1 MPEIKNTFTSGKMNK
16 DLDERLV
23 PKNEYIDALNIDIAT
38 SNSSDVGSAQN
49 SYGNTVKTNS
59 GIAGAKCIGSV
70 LYPNNSLNSTSII
83 YFLAGDNT
91 NAIVEY
97 FPEQQ
102 ILVPILID
110 IFSVTVQLD
119 GAMAGARDDSFFI
132 NSNSGSNLRF
142 GMQALLETNKPKIVD
157 LNKSTTQ
164 AHGANQG
171 NTTQVITMSSAN
183 ADIIVGQTVTGDGI
197 SSAVTVSLVLG
208 NLITLSG
215 NPGGTIPANTE
226 LTFTSVNT
234 VTVDTYESFV
244 NDQEIVFS
252 DEGFLKFSKNYKLTG
267 INVLDGLLFWTDG
280 VNEPKKINIEQ
291 MKTGCSRSSAS
302 FFTQTTKFFVNNVKV
317 ADKVTEK
324 DITVIK
330 KYPLNGPVL
339 NMSSSI
345 REGKTSSYVL
355 TPINTAFAGGGG
367 IHARSSG
374 DLRVKNQEFKRPLAY
389 RADIGQKV
397 LRFGTSVSAVA
408 NVMADG
414 IHYKHWRA
422 VHKHMTVEVNGST
435 ISAGV
440 DAVNYENH
448 TVRLTEN
455 LTSAI
460 EYGDVITFRMWLQP
474 YNNNSFWTYETFDSQ
489 IQPKPI
495 GVSNEEQSGVVDKNG
510 YPIRIEELVF
520 NGQPNYFNG
529 DTIVLETTDPTASSE
544 DDPKIKIKVK
554 LLDEVI
560 DSSQIIEPGNH
571 ADGISNEQSELLTA
585 NNQLTNTNANSW
597 KAYGADKSTAGLIKY
612 VEGSIT
618 EEFTNA
624 NNFEIAFLATQ
635 TFEQNT
641 TYKIVVGHEAPAAGE
656 VLRGAIRVKLTET
669 VFDDY
674 PLETTAVTDDNS
686 TNDTL
691 LIKNLNQNIVVGM
704 KVTSVNI
711 PKADNR
717 TVSGVSGT
725 SITISGGGSNTGNN
739 ETLYFSSISAGTA
752 TFYLHTKTETAE
764 DMSLTSDFY
773 GQLFQGA
780 NLGKIT
786 STAGVQPGMSMF
798 WYSTTSGETVGGIV
812 KEVDGPNSLTLFEAP
827 LANPETGAVITFK
840 STLAVQAVKGLTNDD
855 DVNFNITSVSVK
867 KLNLTIGDGLA
878 KYGFSGTNSRPGY
891 SRRVFNSKILTIS
904 DSIVLLDTSQET
916 TWEANLLKKDAL
928 FEDKFIRFAYRWQY
942 HDGEY
947 SAISP
952 FSKIAFLPDIDNGY
966 QYDSED
972 GYNLAMQNNVRS
984 LVLSEFDTM
993 PDNIVGFELLY
1004 KESNSNNIYSFLKKS
1019 SGDLEN
1025 LTSISIDTETNQ
1037 GALPSNQ
1044 LLRPYDNVPKSARA
1058 QEISANRLIYANY
1071 KQQYD
1076 ITGDLNDNVK
1086 LNYIF
1091 KNITNQ
1097 VNDSIPKESMKA
1109 FRNYDLGIS
1118 YLDKYGRQTPVFTRN
1133 DKQIQLGNVNAK
1145 SANVFEAQVTSEPEE
1160 WATHY
1165 KYFVHDKYNDHYN
1178 VALDRFYEAGEYVWL
1193 SFVSA
1198 DANKVQENDFIILKK
1213 NHDSND
1219 AIASDT
1225 KIKYKVLEKTNEAPE
1240 SIKGIKESL
1249 GQALPV
1255 SFGTA
1260 SNPSVGFPSIGAVSF
1275 RVRGSSMAGTELEG
1289 VHDLDQS
1296 NKYVRIGNSTEV
1308 IYSDYYAVAS
1318 VLAVDHNDNGDFIDN
1333 DDYYEIVLQRPLEGD
1348 INFVGTATAQ
1358 NTNNFLE
1365 FYENNTLEYREE
1377 FEGKFFVKILKDE
1390 HITDSILALQ
1400 SSTDEAYYNLK
1411 YSQKFFW
1418 GLTYN
1423 DGIIT
1428 GTSNYFSTG
1437 NSTLSDTFLDTNTWL
1452 QDTYSWSQIFNGG
1465 AYSMSSVSNG
1475 AQGGPSFTG
1484 NFPESTYGPGG
1495 YFIAEHQRIQGT
1507 NPINTTHIDADLKGI
1522 VDGTTY
1528 KSGQKWLIDQAFS
1541 WSRAG
1546 VFNMDQDYGVG
1557 NSAQQGRGF
1566 VPGND
1571 FCNFRLHSIPH
1582 SSTLGGEIT
1591 QIPAGGTV
1599 PNSMVSENYQLYQDL
1614 QRPGTMFRW
1623 KDDPDLTVYTVV
1635 QSSSHGVHSY
1645 QHSQQQDLPFDDD
1658 GNTVAITAPV
1668 AHDVDAGQDEI
1679 RTYQE
1684 NLNNGANDGLYD
1696 TWYHVAIGTVV
1707 KRSSDNAV
1715 VGTVSSKYIT
1725 TTNSNIFQH
1734 ILVLSANVPA
1744 NRGLSDGDNAKYFHI
1759 PGNNITDNFNTVNPV
1774 DPEYGGRKNEG
1785 WRFDLRLDKT
1795 ITWSPTSL
1803 LNPDG
1808 TSNSS
1813 NILHLTSSNNRHA
1826 DSNTSV
1832 IQILNF
1838 DTGSG
1843 TGQSFYSKNPAVFEV
1858 EPPPAIDTNLY
1869 YETTKSDLII
1879 KPGMCVSV
1887 TPYLNQAGSLV
1898 NNALAK
1904 DAIVDRVAYDVEGN
1918 FVRIAIDG
1926 TNDSI
1931 TSGAKLTIYTK
1942 DENNKIEFTQD
1953 FYVLSGNAGFQNDSI
1968 GNRKRLDHSPRN
1980 TLNHGLTIRPC
1991 KLEYFNCYSFG
2002 NGVESNRIRDD
2013 FNALTIDKGPRVS
2026 TTLLSRYKEEDKKH
2040 GFIFS
2045 GIYNNVSGV
2054 NDLNQF
2060 IQAENIT
2067 KELNPVYG
2075 SIQKLFT
2082 RNTNLLTFCED
2093 KVLKVLSNK
2102 DALFNADG
2110 SPDVVSTNR
2119 VLGEAI
2125 PFVGEFGISKN
2136 PESFSNYG
2144 FRVYF
2149 SDKERG
2155 AVLRLSGDG
2164 ITNVS
2169 EKGMKNFFKENLQQA
2184 SNIVGTY
2191 DQNKNLYNLTL
2202 NSKTISF
2209 SEDVNGWTS
2218 LKSFLPEQG
2227 ISFENNYFTFF
2238 NGELWKHSSN
2248 SLKNNFY
2255 GTQYESTIK
2264 FVFNDEPSVIKSF
2277 RNLSYEGSK
2286 SKSYNTNGVE
2296 ITAKSSGW
2304 YSDSLQTDLQSG
2316 EVKFFKDKEGKWF
2329 NYIKGV
2335 ALTDTNIDAKEFSV
2349 QGLGVCSAVSVSSG
2363 SHATKYPH
2371 ILKLV
2376 KSNDSIAFSLV
2387 GGTYGFIGGDFSLSS
2402 SSGEINPAT
2411 SGTTHNA
2418 AGFTIN
2424 STSQITGTARNNGD
2438 DSITSGARFLRGV
2451 VDNLIPGQTYTISAT
2466 ISGYSSSFSTG
2477 ENSIGFANTSGI
2489 GEDAKRTSN
2498 GLISKTFVATNSNIS
2513 IFKGAYV
2520 AGVIS
2525 NISITREEFVLYP
2538 KYIITDSVTNNTT
2551 SLQQITTNRSQ
2562 GTLNAETKHFYLHS
2576 QSVDGQKWGVSTGTL
2591 TEVSDPSGIIG
2602 TLASAN
2608 GYNNG
2613 GSWTASNLHVNTS
2626 SNIVRVSI
2634 SVGTGNPTLPATW
2647 YGETS
2652 VVKINMIPTL
2662 VQS

>member
-1 MPEIKNTFTSGKMNK
+1 MNK

-38 SNSSDVGSAQN
+38 SNSGDVGSAQN

-83 YFLAGDNT
+83 YFIAGDNT

-110 IFSVTVQLD
+110 VFSVTVQLNGD
-119 GAMAGARDDSFFI
+119 MVGARDDSFVI

-142 GMQALLETNKPKIVD
+142 GMQALLETNQPKIVD
-157 LNKSTTQ
+157 LNKSTTH
-164 AHGANQG
+164 AHGPIAG
-171 NTTQVITMSSAN
+171 NTTQIITMSSPN
-183 ADIIVGQTVTGDGI
+183 ADIIVGQTVTGAGI
-197 SSAVTVSLVLG
+197 TNNVTVGSVNG
-208 NLITLSG
+208 NQIVLSG
-215 NPGGTIPANTE
+215 APGGTIPSNVQ
-226 LTFTSVNT
+226 LTFTSVDT
-234 VTVDTYESFV
+234 VTIDTYESFV
-244 NDQEIVFS
+244 DDQEIVFS
-252 DEGFLKFSKNYKLTG
+252 DEGFLKFDKNKKLTA
-267 INVLDGLLFWTDG
+267 INVLDGLLLWTDG

-291 MKTGCSRSSAS
+291 MKTGCSRLSSS
-302 FFTQTTKFFVNNVKV
+302 FFTQTTKLFVNNVKV

-330 KYPLNGPVL
+330 KYPLNGPAL
-339 NMSSSI
+339 QMSSSV

-355 TPINTAFAGGGG
+355 TPTNTAFSGGGG
-367 IHARSSG
+367 IHARGSG
-374 DLRVKNQEFKRPLAY
+374 DLRIKNQEFKRPLAY
-389 RADIGQKV
+389 RADIGQNV
-397 LRFGTSVSAVA
+397 LRFDASVSGVA

-414 IHYKHWRA
+414 IHYKHWRS
-422 VHKHMTVEVNGST
+422 VTQGMSVEVNGST

-440 DAVNYENH
+440 EAVNYENH

-460 EYGDVITFRMWLQP
+460 EYGDIITFRRWLAP
-474 YNNNSFWTYETFDSQ
+474 YNNNSFWTYETTDNQ

-495 GVSNEEQSGVVDKNG
+495 GVSNEEQTGVVDKNG

-520 NGQPNYFNG
+520 NGQPNYFKG
-529 DTIVLETTDPTASSE
+529 DTVVLQTTNPTASSD
-544 DDPKIKIKVK
+544 DDPKIKVKVK

-560 DSSQIIEPGNH
+560 DSTQIIEPGNH
-571 ADGISNEQSELLTA
+571 ADGISNEQSELLSA
-585 NNQLTNTNANSW
+585 NNQLTNSNSNNW
-597 KAYGADKSTAGLIKY
+597 HAYGADKSTNGLIKY
-612 VEGSIT
+612 VQGSVA
-618 EEFTNA
+618 EQFDDA
-624 NNFEIAFLATQ
+624 NVEVAFLGTQ
-635 TFEQNT
+635 TFEQDT
-641 TYKIVVGHEAPAAGE
+641 TYKIVVGYEAPAAGE
-656 VLRGAIRVKLTET
+656 VLRGAIRVKLTDT

-674 PLETTAVTDDNS
+674 PLETTAITDDDS

-691 LIKNLNQNIVVGM
+691 SIKNLNPNIVAGM
-704 KVTSVNI
+704 RVTSTNI

-717 TVSGVSGT
+717 TVSSVSGT
-725 SITISGGGSNTGNN
+725 SVVISGGGAATGNN
-739 ETLYFSSISAGTA
+739 ETLYFSPASAGTA
-752 TFYLHTKTETAE
+752 TFYLHTKKESKE
-764 DMSLTSDFY
+764 DMSFTSDFY
-773 GQLFQGA
+773 GLLFNGA
-780 NLGKIT
+780 TIGKIT
-786 STAGVQPGMSMF
+786 STAGVQPGMIMT
-798 WYSTTSGETVGGIV
+798 WYSTSSNETVGGVV
-812 KEVDGPNSLTLFEAP
+812 KEVTSATEVKLFSAP
-827 LANPETGAVITFK
+827 LANPESGATITFK
-840 STLAVQAVKGLTNDD
+840 SALAIQAVKGLTNDD

-891 SRRVFNSKILTIS
+891 SRRVFNAKILTIS
-904 DSIVLLDTSQET
+904 DSVVLLDTSQET
-916 TWEANLLKKDAL
+916 TWEASLLKKDAL

-984 LVLSEFDTM
+984 LVLSEFDAM
-993 PDNIVGFELLY
+993 PDNVVGFELLY
-1004 KESNSNNIYSFLKKS
+1004 KESNSSNIYSFLKKS

-1025 LTSISIDTETNQ
+1025 LTTISIDSETNQ

-1044 LLRPYDNVPKSARA
+1044 ILRPYDNVPKSAKA

-1076 ITGDLNDNVK
+1076 ITGDLNDNAK
-1086 LNYIF
+1086 LNYVF
-1091 KNITNQ
+1091 KNVSNQ
-1097 VNDSIPKESMKA
+1097 VNDSIPKESMKS
-1109 FRNYDLGIS
+1109 FRNYDLGVC

-1133 DKQIQLGNVNAK
+1133 DKQIQLGNTNAK
-1145 SANVFEAQVTSEPEE
+1145 TANVFEAQVTSEPED

-1178 VALDRFYEAGEYVWL
+1178 IALDRFYEAGEYVWL

-1213 NHDSND
+1213 NHDSD
-1219 AIASDT
+1219 SAIQSDT
-1225 KIKYKVLEKTNEAPE
+1225 KVKYKVLEKTNEAPE
-1240 SIKGIKESL
+1240 SIKGVKESL
-1249 GQALPV
+1249 GKALTTL
-1255 SFGTA
+1255 FGTSSA
-1260 SNPSVGFPSIGAVSF
+1260 PSVGFPSIGAVSF
-1275 RVRGSSMAGTELEG
+1275 RVRGSSMVGTELEG
-1289 VHDLDQS
+1289 VHDLDQT

-1318 VLAVDHNDNGDFIDN
+1318 VLAVDHNDNGDFADN

-1348 INFVGTATAQ
+1348 VNFIGTPTSQ
-1358 NTNNFLE
+1358 NANNFIE
-1365 FYENNTLEYREE
+1365 FYENNTLEYKKE

-1390 HITDSILALQ
+1390 YITDSILALQ

-1423 DGIIT
+1423 DGIPT
-1428 GTSNYFSTG
+1428 GGTNYHSTG
-1437 NSTLSDTFLDTNTWL
+1437 NNVLSETFLDTNTWL

-1465 AYSMSSVSNG
+1465 RYSVSNPTG
-1475 AQGGPSFTG
+1475 SQGGPSFTG

-1495 YFIAEHQRIQGT
+1495 FFIAEQQWTQGT
-1507 NPINTTHIDADLKGI
+1507 NPINTTHVDADLKGV

-1546 VFNMDQDYGVG
+1546 VFNMGQDYGVG
-1557 NSAQQGRGF
+1557 NGAQQGRGF

-1571 FCNFRLHSIPH
+1571 FCNFRLHSIPYM
-1582 SSTLGGEIT
+1582 STEGSEIT
-1591 QIPAGGTV
+1591 QIPTGGTV
-1599 PNSMVSENYQLYQDL
+1599 PNSMVSENYQLYKDL
-1614 QRPGTMFRW
+1614 QKPGTMFRW
-1623 KDDPDLTVYTVV
+1623 KDDPDLTVYTIVE
-1635 QSSSHGVHSY
+1635 SSSHGVHSY
-1645 QHSQQQDLPFDDD
+1645 QHSQVQDLPFDDD
-1658 GNTVAITAPV
+1658 GDTIAITAPV
-1668 AHDVDAGQDEI
+1668 GQDITNGDTEI
-1679 RTYQE
+1679 ETFTK
-1684 NLNNGANDGLYD
+1684 NLGTGAMYGLYD
-1696 TWYHVAIGTVV
+1696 TYYHV
-1707 KRSSDNAV
+1707 D
-1715 VGTVSSKYIT
+1715 VGTVLKRASDNVVIGTIVSKYT
-1725 TTNSNIFQH
+1725 LTNAGLLHHRVVLQSAVGSGQ
-1734 ILVLSANVPA
+1734 LVSQN
-1744 NRGLSDGDNAKYFHI
+1744 DDIKYFHI
-1759 PGNNITDNFNTVNPV
+1759 ASNGITDNFNEVNPA
-1774 DPEYGGRKNEG
+1774 DPEYSGRKNEG
-1785 WRFDLRLDKT
+1785 WRFDLKLDKV

-1803 LNPDG
+1803 LNADG
-1808 TSNSS
+1808 TSNSN

-1826 DSNTSV
+1826 DSNSSV

-1843 TGQSFYSKNPAVFEV
+1843 TGESFYSKNPAVFEV
-1858 EPPPAIDTNLY
+1858 EPPPSIDTNLY

-1879 KPGMCVSV
+1879 KPGMHVSV
-1887 TPYLNQAGSLV
+1887 EPYLNQAGSLV
-1898 NNALAK
+1898 SNALAQ
-1904 DAIVDRVAYDVEGN
+1904 DAIIDRVAYDVEGN
-1918 FVRIAIDG
+1918 FVRIGIDG
-1926 TNDSI
+1926 TNDTI
-1931 TSGAKLTIYTK
+1931 VGGAKLTIYTK
-1942 DENNKIEFTQD
+1942 DENGKVEFTQD
-1953 FYVLSGNAGFQNDSI
+1953 FYVLSGNIGFQNDQV
-1968 GNRKRLDHSPRN
+1968 GNRKRLDHHPRN
-1980 TLNHGLTIRPC
+1980 TDGHGLTIRPC
-1991 KLEYFNCYSFG
+1991 KLKYFNCYSFG

-2054 NDLNQF
+2054 NNLNQF

-2082 RNTNLLTFCED
+2082 RNTNLLAFCED

-2125 PFVGEFGISKN
+2125 PFVGEYGISKN

-2164 ITNVS
+2164 ITDIS

-2184 SNIVGTY
+2184 SSVVGTY

-2218 LKSFLPEQG
+2218 LKSFLPEGG

-2264 FVFNDEPSVIKSF
+2264 FIFNDEPSIIKSF
-2277 RNLSYEGSK
+2277 KNLSYEGSK
-2286 SKSYNTNGVE
+2286 SKSYNTDGVE
-2296 ITAKSSGW
+2296 ITTKENGW

-2316 EVKFFKDKEGKWF
+2316 EVKFFKEKEGKWF

-2335 ALTDTNIDAKEFSV
+2335 SLTDANIDAKEFSV
-2349 QGLGVCSAVSVSSG
+2349 QGLGVCSAVAVSSG
-2363 SHATKYPH
+2363 SHDTKYPH
-2371 ILKLV
+2371 VIKLV

-2387 GGTYGFIGGDFSLSS
+2387 GGTYGFIGGDFAVSS
-2402 SSGEINPAT
+2402 SSGEVNPAT
-2411 SGTTHNA
+2411 LGTTHTA
-2418 AGFTIN
+2418 AGFTVN

-2438 DSITSGARFLRGV
+2438 DSITSGARFLRNV
-2451 VDNLIPGQTYTISAT
+2451 ITTLIPGQTYTISAT

-2498 GLISKTFVATNSNIS
+2498 GLISKTFVATGTNVS

-2525 NISITREEFVLYP
+2525 NISITREEFALYP

-2551 SLQQITTNRSQ
+2551 SLQQITTNRAQ

-2591 TEVSDPSGIIG
+2591 TEVSDPSSIIG
-2602 TLASAN
+2602 TLVSAN

-2613 GSWTASNLHVNTS
+2613 GSWTASNSYVNTS
-2626 SNIVRVSI
+2626 DNIVRVSI
-2634 SVGTGNPTLPATW
+2634 NVGTGNPTLPGTW

-2652 VVKINMIPTL
+2652 VVKINMTPTL

>member
-59 GIAGAKCIGSV
+59 GIVGAKCIGSV

-110 IFSVTVQLD
+110 IFSVTVQLN
-119 GAMAGARDDSFFI
+119 GAMAGAADDSFFI

-164 AHGANQG
+164 THGGVAG
-171 NTTQVITMSSAN
+171 NTTQIITMSSAN
-183 ADIIVGQTVTGDGI
+183 ADIIVGQTVTGAGI
-197 SSAVTVSLVLG
+197 SNAVTVAAITG
-208 NLITLSG
+208 NQIVLSG
-215 NPGGTIPANTE
+215 NPGGTIPADTE
-226 LTFTSVNT
+226 LTFTSVDT
-234 VTVDTYESFV
+234 VTIDTYESFID
-244 NDQEIVFS
+244 DQEIVFS
-252 DEGFLKFSKNYKLTG
+252 DDGFLKFNKNYKLTAV
-267 INVLDGLLFWTDG
+267 NVLDGLLLWTDG

-291 MKTGCSRSSAS
+291 MKTGCSRSSSS
-302 FFTQTTKFFVNNVKV
+302 FFTQTTKLFVNNVKV

-330 KYPLNGPVL
+330 KYPLNGPAL
-339 NMSSSI
+339 SMSSSI

-355 TPINTAFAGGGG
+355 SPINTAFGGGGG

-389 RADIGQKV
+389 RADVGQRV
-397 LRFGTSVSAVA
+397 LRFGTGVSSVA

-422 VHKHMTVEVNGST
+422 VHQGMTVEVNGST

-440 DAVNYENH
+440 EAVNYENH

-460 EYGDVITFRMWLQP
+460 EYGDIITFRYWLKP

-520 NGQPNYFNG
+520 NGQPNYFKG
-529 DTIVLETTDPTASSE
+529 DTIILETTNPTASSG
-544 DDPKIKIKVK
+544 DDSKIKVKVK

-560 DSSQIIEPGNH
+560 DSTQIIEPGNH
-571 ADGISNEQSELLTA
+571 ADGISNEQSELLNA
-585 NNQLTNTNANSW
+585 NNQLTNSNSNNW
-597 KAYGADKSTAGLIKY
+597 SAYGADKSANGLIKY
-612 VEGSIT
+612 IEGSVS
-618 EEFTNA
+618 EQFTSA
-624 NNFEIAFLATQ
+624 GAEVAFLATQ
-635 TFEQNT
+635 TFEQDV
-641 TYKIVVGHEAPAAGE
+641 TYKIVVGYEAPAAGE
-656 VLRGAIRVKLTET
+656 VLRGAVRVKLTET

-674 PLETTAVTDDNS
+674 PLETTAITSDDSTDD
-686 TNDTL
+686 TL
-691 LIKNLNQNIVVGM
+691 SIQNLNQNIVAGM
-704 KVTSVNI
+704 RVTSTNI

-717 TVSGVSGT
+717 TVSSVSGT
-725 SITISGGGSNTGNN
+725 SITISGGGAATGNN
-739 ETLYFSSISAGTA
+739 ETLYFSPASAGTA
-752 TFYLHTKTETAE
+752 TFYLHTKKESKE
-764 DMSLTSDFY
+764 DMSLTSTFY
-773 GQLFQGA
+773 GQLFTGA
-780 NLGKIT
+780 NIGKIT
-786 STAGVQPGMSMF
+786 STAGVQPGMTMF
-798 WYSTTSGETVGGIV
+798 WHSTTAGETVGGIV
-812 KEVDGPNSLTLFEAP
+812 KQVDSPTSVKLFATP

-891 SRRVFNSKILTIS
+891 NRRVFNAKILTIS

-993 PDNIVGFELLY
+993 PDNTIGFELLY

-1025 LTSISIDTETNQ
+1025 LTTISIDSETNQ

-1044 LLRPYDNVPKSARA
+1044 LLRPYDNVPKSAKA

-1076 ITGDLNDNVK
+1076 ITGDLNDNAK

-1091 KNITNQ
+1091 KNVTNQ
-1097 VNDSIPKESMKA
+1097 VNDSIPKESMKS

-1118 YLDKYGRQTPVFTRN
+1118 YLDKHGRQTPVFTRN
-1133 DKQIQLGNVNAK
+1133 DKQLQLGNVNAK
-1145 SANVFEAQVTSEPEE
+1145 TANVFEAQVTSEPEE

-1165 KYFVHDKYNDHYN
+1165 KYFIHDKYNDHYN

-1198 DANKVQENDFIILKK
+1198 DANKIQENDFIILKK
-1213 NHDSND
+1213 NHDSD
-1219 AIASDT
+1219 SAVESDT
-1225 KIKYKVLEKTNEAPE
+1225 KIKYKILEKTNEAPE

-1260 SNPSVGFPSIGAVSF
+1260 SAPSIGFPSIGAVSF

-1296 NKYVRIGNSTEV
+1296 NKYVRIGNSTEI

-1318 VLAVDHNDNGDFIDN
+1318 VLAVDHNDNGDFAED
-1333 DDYYEIVLQRPLEGD
+1333 DDYYEIVLQRPFEGD

-1358 NTNNFLE
+1358 NANNFLE
-1365 FYENNTLEYREE
+1365 FYENNTLEYRQE

-1390 HITDSILALQ
+1390 YITDSILALQ

-1423 DGIIT
+1423 DGIPT
-1428 GTSNYFSTG
+1428 GGTNYHSTG
-1437 NSTLSDTFLDTNTWL
+1437 NNVFSDTFLDTNTWL
-1452 QDTYSWSQIFNGG
+1452 QDTYSWSQIFSGG
-1465 AYSMSSVSNG
+1465 AYSMGPPTGS
-1475 AQGGPSFTG
+1475 QGGPSFTG
-1484 NFPESTYGPGG
+1484 NFPESTYSQGG
-1495 YFIAEHQRIQGT
+1495 FFIAEHQRTQGT
-1507 NPINTTHIDADLKGI
+1507 NPINTTHIDADLKGV
-1522 VDGTTY
+1522 VDGATY
-1528 KSGQKWLIDQAFS
+1528 KSNQKWLIDQAFS

-1546 VFNMDQDYGVG
+1546 VLNMDQDYGVG

-1566 VPGND
+1566 VPGNN

-1582 SSTLGGEIT
+1582 SSTNGGEIT

-1599 PNSMVSENYQLYQDL
+1599 PNSMVSENYKLYQDL

-1635 QSSSHGVHSY
+1635 ESSSHGVHSY

-1658 GNTVAITAPV
+1658 GNTVAITADV
-1668 AHDVDAGQDEI
+1668 AQDANAGQDEVE
-1679 RTYQE
+1679 TYTQ
-1684 NLNNGANDGLYD
+1684 NLSNGANAGLYD
-1696 TWYHVAIGTVV
+1696 TWYHV
-1707 KRSSDNAV
+1707 D
-1715 VGTVSSKYIT
+1715 VGTVLKRASDNVVIGTIASKFIDDGT
-1725 TTNSNIFQH
+1725 VTGIMKH
-1734 ILVLSANVPA
+1734 VLVLSSNI
-1744 NRGLSDGDNAKYFHI
+1744 LSNHSVSQNDGIKYFHI
-1759 PGNNITDNFNTVNPV
+1759 PSNGITDNFLEVNPA

-1785 WRFDLRLDKT
+1785 WRFDLRLDKA

-1808 TSNSS
+1808 TTNSNK
-1813 NILHLTSSNNRHA
+1813 ILHLTSSNNRHA
-1826 DSNTSV
+1826 DSNSSV

-1869 YETTKSDLII
+1869 YETAKSDLII
-1879 KPGMCVSV
+1879 KPGMYVSV

-1898 NNALAK
+1898 SNALAN
-1904 DAIVDRVAYDVEGN
+1904 DAIIDRVVYDVEGN
-1918 FVRIAIDG
+1918 FVRIGIDG

-1942 DENNKIEFTQD
+1942 DENGKTEFTQD
-1953 FYVLSGNAGFQNDSI
+1953 FYVLSGNSSFQNDST
-1968 GNRKRLDHSPRN
+1968 GNKKRLDHLPRHSFG
-1980 TLNHGLTIRPC
+1980 HGLTIRPC

-2054 NDLNQF
+2054 NNLNQF

-2164 ITNVS
+2164 ITNIS
-2169 EKGMKNFFKENLQQA
+2169 EKGMKNFFKENLQHA
-2184 SNIVGTY
+2184 NNVVGTY

-2218 LKSFLPEQG
+2218 LKSFLPEEG

-2264 FVFNDEPSVIKSF
+2264 FVFNDEPSTIKSF
-2277 RNLSYEGSK
+2277 KNLSYEGSK

-2296 ITAKSSGW
+2296 ITAKNNGW

-2316 EVKFFKDKEGKWF
+2316 EIKSFKEKEGKWF

-2335 ALTDTNIDAKEFSV
+2335 ALTGANIDAKEFSV
-2349 QGLGVCSAVSVSSG
+2349 QGLGVCSAVTVSSG
-2363 SHATKYPH
+2363 SHSTKYPH
-2371 ILKLV
+2371 VVKLV

-2387 GGTYGFIGGDFSLSS
+2387 GGTYGFIGGDFALSS

-2411 SGTTHNA
+2411 LGTTHTA
-2418 AGFTIN
+2418 AGFTVN

-2438 DSITSGARFLRGV
+2438 DSITSGARFLRNV
-2451 VDNLIPGQTYTISAT
+2451 ITTLIPGQTYTISAT

-2498 GLISKTFVATNSNIS
+2498 GLISKTFVATNTNVS

-2525 NISITREEFVLYP
+2525 NISITREEFALYP

-2551 SLQQITTNRSQ
+2551 SSQQITTNRPQ
-2562 GTLNAETKHFYLHS
+2562 GTLSAETKHFYLHS

-2591 TEVSDPSGIIG
+2591 TEVSDPSNIIG
-2602 TLASAN
+2602 TLTSAN

-2613 GSWTASNLHVNTS
+2613 GSWTASNSHVNTS

-2634 SVGTGNPTLPATW
+2634 SVGTGNPTLPGTW

-2652 VVKINMIPTL
+2652 VIKINMIPTL